1 MKKIVQLIKKI
12 IDFFMNLMGRE
23 VFMYLL
29 FGGLTTIINIIVY
42 YIGSLAGLTTAVAN
56 FIANVISILFAYFT
70 NKKYVFESKAITKK
84 EKWAE
89 FVKFISARIATFI
102 MDMVLMILLVDVLGW
117 NNLLCK
123 ILVNILVIILNYV
136 FSKIF
141 VFKKNN

>member
-1 MKKIVQLIKKI
+1 MKKIIELVKKV

-29 FGGLTTIINIIVY
+29 FGGLTTLINIIVY
-42 YIGSLAGLTTAVAN
+42 YVGSLAGLTTAVAN
-56 FIANVISILFAYFT
+56 FIANVISILFAYIT
-70 NKKYVFESKAITKK
+70 NKKFVFESNATTKK

-89 FVKFISARIATFI
+89 FGKFISARIATFI
-102 MDMVLMILLVDVLGW
+102 MDMALMILLVDILHW

-123 ILVNILVIILNYV
+123 ILVNILVIVLNYV

-141 VFKKNN
+141 VFKNK